1 MFGKRATRFG
11 KAFLLTL
18 LVVAMLGV
26 LSVVSAQDDAPI
38 VVTWWSEP
46 SNLDIH
52 SFGTDGDSDARI
64 AAYATLIA
72 KNQVEGPYEGT
83 TVAVTGDY
91 VPMLAESWEVDDDGA
106 LAFTLRSGLMFA
118 NGNPLTSSDVKFT
131 FDRTFNSPTSYV
143 GSLLTLAGVS
153 SADQVEI
160 TDDTHFRIVPTN
172 GVTPMLYELLSEL
185 NTVIV
190 DEETIRANATEDDP
204 WATEWLTSNTAGA
217 GPYVLSR
224 VEPGV
229 EFAYAP
235 NPNFYDAANTPEN
248 SGVVIKVIP
257 SAADRVLLLRNG
269 DVDVLRGVPFSEIDD
284 LKQTEG
290 VKVLTYPSL
299 DGRLMGM
306 NNNIAPFDNVKVRQA
321 IAYAIPYEE
330 ILQSVWAGY
339 ADPLQSIIFA
349 GMPTSDFSHW
359 MYDTDL
365 DKARQLLAEA
375 GYPDGFETT
384 LFARADNQEDQQVA
398 VIVQDALREIG
409 VTLNIENLLS
419 GAYAARQ
426 FGDRDMPMFFFNWIS
441 YVNDPFYHFHFL
453 MECGQGTNYAD
464 YCDPAADALIKEGL
478 ATTDPARIQEISEQL
493 QQMHM
498 EASPWIY
505 LAQPNS
511 VTVMRSNIQG
521 WAEFPDGIARYWTLF
536 RGE

>member
-1 MFGKRATRFG
+1 
-11 KAFLLTL
+11 
-18 LVVAMLGV
+18 
-26 LSVVSAQDDAPI
+26 
-38 VVTWWSEP
+38 
-46 SNLDIH
+46 
-52 SFGTDGDSDARI
+52 
-64 AAYATLIA
+64 
-72 KNQVEGPYEGT
+72 
-83 TVAVTGDY
+83 
-91 VPMLAESWEVDDDGA
+91 
-106 LAFTLRSGLMFA
+106 
-118 NGNPLTSSDVKFT
+118 
-131 FDRTFNSPTSYV
+131 
-143 GSLLTLAGVS
+143 
-153 SADQVEI
+153 
-160 TDDTHFRIVPTN
+160 
-172 GVTPMLYELLSEL
+172 
-185 NTVIV
+185 
-190 DEETIRANATEDDP
+190 
-204 WATEWLTSNTAGA
+204 
-217 GPYVLSR
+217 
-224 VEPGV
+224 
-229 EFAYAP
+229 
-235 NPNFYDAANTPEN
+235 
-248 SGVVIKVIP
+248 
-257 SAADRVLLLRNG
+257 
-269 DVDVLRGVPFSEIDD
+269 
-284 LKQTEG
+284 
-290 VKVLTYPSL
+290 
-299 DGRLMGM
+299 
-306 NNNIAPFDNVKVRQA
+306 
-321 IAYAIPYEE
+321 
-330 ILQSVWAGY
+330 
-339 ADPLQSIIFA
+339 
-349 GMPTSDFSHW
+349 MPTSDFSHW